1 MPPRKRTAPPGTVAA
16 YIRVSTEEQAA
27 SGAGLDAQRARI
39 AEECAR
45 RGWTIAEE
53 FADEG
58 VSGKALANRPGLADA
73 LAFLDSGGAAVLMV
87 AKLDRLSR
95 SVADASAL
103 LERAKRSPWS
113 IVSTDLAIDDTT
125 PAGEAA
131 AAMMIVFSQL
141 ERRLI
146 GQRTSEALAVKR
158 AQGVQLGRP
167 DRAGAEVVARIR
179 ELRNEGL
186 SFAKIADRLNS
197 QGVPTAQGGARWYPS
212 SARAALVR
220 RGVSA

>member
-1 MPPRKRTAPPGTVAA
+1 MPSR
-16 YIRVSTEEQAA
+16 S
-27 SGAGLDAQRARI
+27 
-39 AEECAR
+39 
-45 RGWTIAEE
+45 WTIVAE
-53 FADEG
+53 FGDEG
-58 VSGKALANRPGLADA
+58 VSGKALTNRPGLADA
-73 LAFLDSGGAAVLMV
+73 LGFVDSGGAAVVMV

-146 GQRTSEALAVKR
+146 GQKTAEALAVKR
-158 AQGVQLGRP
+158 SQGVQLGRP
-167 DRAGAEVVARIR
+167 DRASADVVARVR
-179 ELRNEGL
+179 ELREDGL
-186 SFAKIADRLNS
+186 SFARIADVLTAE
-197 QGVPTAQGGARWYPS
+197 GVPTAQGGARWYPS
-212 SARAALVR
+212 SVRAVLTRRQPVEVRNKDADECGGRAHPCGPR
-220 RGVSA
+220 RG